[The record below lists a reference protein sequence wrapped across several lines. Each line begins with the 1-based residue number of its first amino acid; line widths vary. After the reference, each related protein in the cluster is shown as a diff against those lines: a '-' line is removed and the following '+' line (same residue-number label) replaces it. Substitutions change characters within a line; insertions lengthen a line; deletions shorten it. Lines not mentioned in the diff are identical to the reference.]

1 MTTRVM
7 LVSPAAGDAQRE
19 VRFDDDGPL
28 SRAGLRR
35 ARAVAGSLPS
45 VERIVV
51 SPSARCRRTAQ
62 ELGLPVDSTSE
73 PGPPGCAMG
82 RWRGRTLAEVA
93 GAEAEAVSAWL
104 SDPGFA
110 GHGGESLRALCVRT
124 GDWLTRLA
132 ATPGRVLAV
141 VEVDVVRAAAV
152 CALGVPVEAF
162 WRLDVPPLT
171 ATELSGRSGRWNLG
185 LGRPLGEGCPAG
197 PQS

>member
-7 LVSPAAGDAQRE
+7 LISPAAGLAQRE

-28 SRAGLRR
+28 GEAGVRR
-35 ARAVAGSLPS
+35 ARAMAGSWPAADRIVISPS
-45 VERIVV
+45 V
-51 SPSARCRRTAQ
+51 RCRRTAE
-62 ELGLPVDSTSE
+62 ELGLPADPAPE

-110 GHGGESLRALCVRT
+110 GHGGESLRELCVRT
-124 GDWLTRLA
+124 EAWLTGLA
-132 ATPGRVLAV
+132 AMSGRVLAV
-141 VEVDVVRAAAV
+141 VEVDVVRAAVVA
-152 CALGVPVEAF
+152 ALGVPAETF

-171 ATELSGRSGRWNLG
+171 VTELSGRGGRWNLG
-185 LGRPLGEGCPAG
+185 LGRVPRLG
-197 PQS
+197 

>member
-28 SRAGLRR
+28 SEAGLRR
-35 ARAVAGSLPS
+35 ARAVAGNLPS
-45 VERIVV
+45 ADRVAV
-51 SPSARCRRTAQ
+51 SPSVRCRRTAA
-62 ELGLPVDSTSE
+62 EIGLPGESE
-73 PGPPGCAMG
+73 PAPSGCAMG

-93 GAEAEAVSAWL
+93 GAEGEGVSAWL
-104 SDPGFA
+104 SDPDFA
-110 GHGGESLRALCVRT
+110 GHGGESLRELCERT
-124 GDWLTRLA
+124 GEWLAGLA

-152 CALGVPVEAF
+152 CALRGPVEVF

-171 ATELSGRSGRWNLG
+171 VTELSGRGGRWNLG
-185 LGRPLGEGCPAG
+185 LGRALRRD
-197 PQS
+197 